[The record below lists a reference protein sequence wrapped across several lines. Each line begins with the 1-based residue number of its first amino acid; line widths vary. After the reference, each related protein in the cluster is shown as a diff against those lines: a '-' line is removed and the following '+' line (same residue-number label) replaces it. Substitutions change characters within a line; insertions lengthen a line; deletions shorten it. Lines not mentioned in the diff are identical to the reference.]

1 VLDFETRIETA
12 AQLLHG
18 ARSVVV
24 STGAGMSK
32 ESGIPTFRDAPNALW
47 DKFDPEKLATPE
59 GFLQD
64 PPLVWRW
71 YEERRRM
78 ISKIQPNAGHFAIAR
93 LEGHFDRFVVITQN
107 IDDLHRKAGS
117 TNVVEMHGN
126 IFRYK
131 CFDMDHPVDELP
143 RGDDVPP
150 RCTCGSM
157 VRPDVVWFGEVLPQ
171 SALEK
176 AFAAIET
183 CDVMLVVGTSGIVFP
198 VAGFPALARRAG
210 AKIVEVNPE
219 ETSITPLCDVF
230 VKGPAG
236 KVLPILVEKTVILR
250 SP

>member
-1 VLDFETRIETA
+1 MSAFETRVETA
-12 AQLLHG
+12 ARLLHD

-47 DKFDPEKLATPE
+47 EEFDPEKLASPE
-59 GFLQD
+59 GFLRD

-78 ISKIQPNAGHFAIAR
+78 ISKVQPNAGHFAIAR

-107 IDDLHRKAGS
+107 IDDLHHKAGS
-117 TNVVEMHGN
+117 KNVIEMHGN

-143 RGDDVPP
+143 HGDDAPP
-150 RCTCGSM
+150 KCGCGSLI
-157 VRPDVVWFGEVLPQ
+157 RPDVVWFGEVLPQ

-183 CDVMLVVGTSGIVFP
+183 CDVMVVVGTSGIVFP
-198 VAGFPALARRAG
+198 VAGFPSLARRAG
-210 AKIVEVNPE
+210 ARIVEINPE
-219 ETSITPLCDVF
+219 ETSITPLADVF

-236 KVLPILVEKTVILR
+236 EVLPVLVEKTVLLR
-250 SP
+250 SS

>member
-1 VLDFETRIETA
+1 
-12 AQLLHG
+12 
-18 ARSVVV
+18 
-24 STGAGMSK
+24 MSK

-47 DKFDPEKLATPE
+47 GQFDPEKLATPE
-59 GFLQD
+59 GFLRD

-78 ISKIQPNAGHFAIAR
+78 ISTAKPNPGHCAIAR
-93 LEGHFDRFVVITQN
+93 LEPHFESFAVITQN

-117 TNVVEMHGN
+117 TNIIEMHGN

-143 RGDDVPP
+143 HGDDVPP
-150 RCTCGSM
+150 RCGCGSLI
-157 VRPDVVWFGEVLPQ
+157 RPDVVWFGEVLPQ
-171 SALEK
+171 SALDK
-176 AFAAIET
+176 AFAAIEA

-210 AKIVEVNPE
+210 ARIVEINPE
-219 ETSITPLCDVF
+219 ETSITPLADVF

-236 KVLPILVEKTVILR
+236 EVLPALADKTVLLR
-250 SP
+250 PS

>member
-1 VLDFETRIETA
+1 LDFETRIETA
-12 AQLLHG
+12 AQLLRG

-78 ISKIQPNAGHFAIAR
+78 ISKVQPNAGHFAIAR
-93 LEGHFDRFVVITQN
+93 LGGHFDRFVVITQN

-143 RGDDVPP
+143 SGDDVPP

-219 ETSITPLCDVF
+219 ETSITPLADVF

-236 KVLPILVEKTVILR
+236 KVLPVLVEKTVILR